1 MKSSPVSRREFL
13 KVSAAAGGGLLLAFY
28 LGEGASRAF
37 AANAASPAAGEFE
50 PNAFIRIFPD
60 GKVVIMAKNPE
71 IGQGVKT
78 SLPMI
83 VAEELDVDFDQ
94 VTVEQ
99 AGLDEKAYGPQ
110 YAGGSRSTPDNYDR
124 LRLAGAAAR
133 TMLIEAAAQ
142 EWQVPE
148 TECEAAHGMVRHR
161 PSGRTLTY
169 GALAAKA
176 ALLPAPDPTRI
187 RLKSKAEFTLLGKRI
202 GGVDNPAIVTGKP
215 LFGIDQQV
223 PGMAYAVFAKCPVY
237 AGKVKRANLAQIR
250 QLPGVQNAFVLD
262 GGDDPQGLVSG
273 VAIVADSTWA
283 ALSARRQL
291 QVDWDEGDTA
301 RQSSLDYDEAASK
314 LSRQSG
320 KVLRDDGDVAGAFKA
335 AAAVVEGAYSYPFL
349 AHATLEPQNCTAA
362 VNGDHAE
369 IWAPTQLPGS
379 GQALVAKVLGIPRDH
394 VTVHLTRI
402 GGGFGRRL
410 RNDYMAEA
418 AAIAQRAKV
427 PVKLTWTRED
437 DIQHDFYRPAGYHFF
452 KGAVDGQGRLS
463 AWQDHFVTFGFRD
476 TKETTSS
483 ARMGPDEP
491 PSRFIPNFRL
501 EQSLIATN
509 VPTGPLR
516 APGSNALGF
525 VMQSFIDEL
534 AHAARRD
541 PVEFRLELLG
551 DDRMVPASWGPAYDT
566 ARMKAVLRRVAHMAG
581 WGKSL
586 PKGRGQGVAF
596 YFSHSGYF
604 AEVAEV
610 TVTPEGA
617 LKVDDVWACGDVGP
631 IINRSGAENQ
641 VQGSIVDGL
650 SATWL
655 QQITI
660 DRSHTMQGNFDTYP
674 LLRINDTPRIHL
686 EFIESD
692 HPPTGLGEPA
702 LPPLP
707 PAVCNAIFAATGH
720 RIRSL
725 PLSRHNLSWS

>member
-1 MKSSPVSRREFL
+1 MKTSPVSRREFL
-13 KVSAAAGGGLLLAFY
+13 KVSAAAGGGILLALY
-28 LGEGASRAF
+28 LGEGASRAL
-37 AANAASPAAGEFE
+37 AADPANPTAGEFE

-83 VAEELDVDFDQ
+83 VAEELDVDFEQ

-99 AGLDEKAYGPQ
+99 AGLDEKAYGAQ
-110 YAGGSRSTPDNYDR
+110 FAGGSRSTPDNYDR
-124 LRLAGAAAR
+124 LRRAGAAAR
-133 TMLIEAAAQ
+133 TMLIQAAAQ
-142 EWQVPE
+142 EWQVPV

-176 ALLPAPDPTRI
+176 ATLPVPDLAGVT
-187 RLKSKAEFTLLGKRI
+187 LKSKSEFTLLGKRI
-202 GGVDNPAIVTGKP
+202 GGVDNPAIVTGRP

-223 PGMAYAVFAKCPVY
+223 PGMACAVFAKCPVY
-237 AGKVKRANLAQIR
+237 AGKVRRANLDQIR
-250 QLPGVQNAFVLD
+250 QLPGVQNAFVIE
-262 GGDDPQGLVSG
+262 GGDDPEGLVSG
-273 VAIVADSTWA
+273 VAIVANSTWA

-291 QVDWDEGDTA
+291 QVDWDEGNID
-301 RQSSLDYDEAASK
+301 RQSTLDYDEAASQ
-314 LSRQSG
+314 LARQAG
-320 KVLRDDGDVAGAFKA
+320 KVLRDDGNIDLAFTS
-335 AAAVVEGAYSYPFL
+335 AAAVVEAAYSYPFL

-362 VNGDHAE
+362 VSGDHVE
-369 IWAPTQLPGS
+369 IWAPTQLPGP
-379 GQALVAKVLGIPRDH
+379 GQALVAKVLGIPRDN
-394 VTVHLTRI
+394 VTVHMTRI

-437 DIQHDFYRPAGYHFF
+437 DLQHDFYRPAGYHFF
-452 KGAVDGQGRLS
+452 KGAVDDQGRLS
-463 AWQDHFVTFGFRD
+463 AWHDHFVTFGFRGTKD
-476 TKETTSS
+476 TASS
-483 ARMGPDEP
+483 ARMGADEP

-525 VMQSFIDEL
+525 VMQSFLDEL

-551 DDRMVPASWGPAYDT
+551 EDRIVPASWGPAFDT
-566 ARMKAVLRRVAHMAG
+566 TRMKAVLRRVAQMAG
-581 WGKSL
+581 WGKAL
-586 PKGRGQGVAF
+586 PRGRGQGVAF

-610 TVTPEGA
+610 SVSRDGA

-641 VQGSIVDGL
+641 VQGSIIDGL

-655 QQITI
+655 QQVTI
-660 DRSHTMQGNFDTYP
+660 DRSRTVQGNFDTYP

-707 PAVCNAIFAATGH
+707 PAVCNAIFAATGQ